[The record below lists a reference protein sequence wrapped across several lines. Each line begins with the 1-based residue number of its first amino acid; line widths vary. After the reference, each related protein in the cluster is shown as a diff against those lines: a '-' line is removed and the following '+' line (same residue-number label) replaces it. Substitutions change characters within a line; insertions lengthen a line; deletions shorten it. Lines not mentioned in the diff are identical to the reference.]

1 MYGVITAIFL
11 TSKISK
17 AFKAAV
23 IGVVHFA
30 LGCTDLIELKIS
42 SSSTFSQFNLLSN
55 CRLID
60 SHPSFFV
67 EIDSVFEIAFE
78 K

>member
-11 TSKISK
+11 TSKILKASK
-17 AFKAAV
+17 AAD

-42 SSSTFSQFNLLSN
+42 SSPKTTVADVHPYPTISSLS
-55 CRLID
+55 
-60 SHPSFFV
+60 PG
-67 EIDSVFEIAFE
+67 
-78 K
+78 